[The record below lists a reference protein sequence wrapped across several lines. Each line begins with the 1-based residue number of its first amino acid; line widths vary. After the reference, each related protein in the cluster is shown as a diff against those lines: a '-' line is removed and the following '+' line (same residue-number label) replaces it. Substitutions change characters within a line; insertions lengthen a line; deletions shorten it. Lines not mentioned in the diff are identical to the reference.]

1 MLFSVSGA
9 SRVVGRLPAQGFRGR
24 IQPFSLSTI
33 RLKNFEPTST
43 KASDGT
49 IEPQDV
55 PQQLLGSR
63 EEIERKRK
71 AAEEKYAEKIKRR
84 MAEMKANDLA
94 ELKKR
99 VGAPS
104 TLPKGSARSHAVESL
119 QGASAARP
127 VQEAA
132 PAAKKT
138 QKPSKNEQ
146 AAADRSGIKPLSQIL
161 NLDLIYAHP
170 HTTQAISLLW
180 QHYHTAH
187 PTLSSTFLSA
197 TIPPKTYGGMV
208 DLAKRYPNFVIPLP
222 RDPTGENRDTSSV
235 PGDQT
240 PFEMFYLQWLFHPTP
255 SMITP
260 STVSEGQRDVPKL
273 PIASVL
279 FTPLAEFK
287 NASEWAQPQL
297 VLTHYPDLH
306 NNPIP
311 ADGQSTSTA
320 TNQPQHHPVVL
331 MRGEISPSQAKSSL
345 TSPLPSTHLAL
356 TQAQAQLLA
365 LAIQRF
371 YCSELVPEVG
381 ESAEAKRQRE
391 ERTKSLRDFRERPA
405 EWDWKG
411 LIKLS
416 YAGVV

>member
-1 MLFSVSGA
+1 
-9 SRVVGRLPAQGFRGR
+9 
-24 IQPFSLSTI
+24 
-33 RLKNFEPTST
+33 
-43 KASDGT
+43 
-49 IEPQDV
+49 
-55 PQQLLGSR
+55 
-63 EEIERKRK
+63 
-71 AAEEKYAEKIKRR
+71 
-84 MAEMKANDLA
+84 
-94 ELKKR
+94 
-99 VGAPS
+99 
-104 TLPKGSARSHAVESL
+104 
-119 QGASAARP
+119 
-127 VQEAA
+127 
-132 PAAKKT
+132 
-138 QKPSKNEQ
+138 
-146 AAADRSGIKPLSQIL
+146 
-161 NLDLIYAHP
+161 LDLIYAHP

-197 TIPPKTYGGMV
+197 TIPPKTYSSMV

-222 RDPTGENRDTSSV
+222 RDPTGENQAAPATGEQ
-235 PGDQT
+235 PA
-240 PFEMFYLQWLFHPTP
+240 FEMFYLQWLFHPTP
-255 SMITP
+255 SVTSPSATP
-260 STVSEGQRDVPKL
+260 EATRDIPKL
-273 PIASVL
+273 PIASVI

-311 ADGQSTSTA
+311 LDLQSTSNA
-320 TNQPQHHPVVL
+320 ADQPQHHPVVL

-365 LAIQRF
+365 LALQRF

-381 ESAEAKRQRE
+381 ESAEAKRLRE
-391 ERTKSLRDFRERPA
+391 ERMKSLRDFRERPA

-411 LIKLS
+411 LIKLA

>member
-1 MLFSVSGA
+1 
-9 SRVVGRLPAQGFRGR
+9 
-24 IQPFSLSTI
+24 
-33 RLKNFEPTST
+33 
-43 KASDGT
+43 
-49 IEPQDV
+49 
-55 PQQLLGSR
+55 
-63 EEIERKRK
+63 
-71 AAEEKYAEKIKRR
+71 
-84 MAEMKANDLA
+84 MAEMKAKDLE

-99 VGAPS
+99 VKAPS
-104 TLPKGSARSHAVESL
+104 TLPKGSARSHAVESF
-119 QGASAARP
+119 QD
-127 VQEAA
+127 A
-132 PAAKKT
+132 PAKATAQTVPLNAKRAT
-138 QKPSKNEQ
+138 RPAKNEQ

-197 TIPPKTYGGMV
+197 TIPPKTYGSMV
-208 DLAKRYPNFVIPLP
+208 NLAKRYPNFVIPLP
-222 RDPTGENRDTSSV
+222 RDPTGENAPSSAT
-235 PGDQT
+235 GEQAA
-240 PFEMFYLQWLFHPTP
+240 FEMFYLQWLFHPT
-255 SMITP
+255 STMTSQADTP
-260 STVSEGQRDVPKL
+260 EGKRDVPKL
-273 PIASVL
+273 PIASVI

-311 ADGQSTSTA
+311 LDPKSTSNA
-320 TNQPQHHPVVL
+320 ADQPQHHPVVL

-365 LAIQRF
+365 LALQRF

-381 ESAEAKRQRE
+381 ESAEAKRLRE
-391 ERTKSLRDFRERPA
+391 ERAKSLRDFRERPA
-405 EWDWKG
+405 QWDWKG
-411 LIKLS
+411 LVKLA

>member
-1 MLFSVSGA
+1 MFFSVSTA
-9 SRVVGRLPAQGFRGR
+9 SRIVGRVPAQCRHVRR
-24 IQPFSLSTI
+24 IQPFSLSAS
-33 RLKNFEPTST
+33 RLKNFDPPTT
-43 KASDGT
+43 KATDNAT
-49 IEPQDV
+49 EPPDV
-55 PQQLLGSR
+55 PQQLVGSR

-71 AAEEKYAEKIKRR
+71 AAEEKYAEKLERR
-84 MAEMKANDLA
+84 PRMKAKDLE

-99 VGAPS
+99 VKAPS
-104 TLPKGSARSHAVESL
+104 TLPKGSARSHSVESF
-119 QGASAARP
+119 QDPSADRP
-127 VQEAA
+127 QQVVT
-132 PAAKKT
+132 PVAKKAR
-138 QKPSKNEQ
+138 KPVKNEQ

-161 NLDLIYAHP
+161 NLDIIYAHP

-197 TIPPKTYGGMV
+197 TIPPKTYASMV

-222 RDPTGENRDTSSV
+222 RDPTGENA
-235 PGDQT
+235 T
-240 PFEMFYLQWLFHPTP
+240 PSATGEQPAFEMFYLQWLFHPTI
-255 SMITP
+255 SMTASSATP
-260 STVSEGQRDVPKL
+260 EGKRDVSKL
-273 PIASVL
+273 PIASVI

-306 NNPIP
+306 NNQIP
-311 ADGQSTSTA
+311 LNSQSTSTA
-320 TNQPQHHPVVL
+320 ADQPQHHPVVL

-365 LAIQRF
+365 LALQRF
-371 YCSELVPEVG
+371 YCSELVPEIG
-381 ESAEAKRQRE
+381 ESLEAKRLRE

-411 LIKLS
+411 LVKLA